1 MGNNDTIAQAL
12 DLSPMQDTQVATIE
26 QEANNDYEYA
36 RQNIYAIIQTGANAL
51 DELAQIAA
59 QSQSPRAYEVLST
72 LVKTLVDANK
82 DLMNLKEKNIEINL
96 KSETNYNADNRSQ
109 TNLFIGSTAELQKL
123 LKGIKTDGS

>member
-1 MGNNDTIAQAL
+1 MVNNDTIAQAL

>member
-123 LKGIKTDGS
+123 LKGIKADGS